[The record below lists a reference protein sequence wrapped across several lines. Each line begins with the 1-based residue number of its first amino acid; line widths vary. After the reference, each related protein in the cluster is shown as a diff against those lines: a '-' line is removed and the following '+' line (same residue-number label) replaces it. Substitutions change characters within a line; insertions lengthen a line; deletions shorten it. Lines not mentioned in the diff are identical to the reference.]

1 MATQTLPLNKNNYT
15 YDYLYQ
21 TQASNGQKFYTG
33 WRYTYNGVPVVY
45 VPKEYVDKG
54 LYKDGTQYYSPAFLN
69 KDIYNYLKPA
79 TLDPS
84 DFTPTGAMRT
94 QFGSLSNPFDGYIID
109 ESKYKEFNGAQAS
122 IIPTYSFD
130 VAGSSKDNMAI
141 QGITEQNGK
150 LVYAG
155 LRGSPSESGEYSTYD
170 SSGQS
175 TTKGWHKSSGI
186 LAGLGESIASIGP
199 ASLLLNFAVPG
210 LGTAVYAGTK
220 LGQGIATGNIGQIV
234 TAAAAV
240 MLPGLDGAPPVINV
254 PGVSDIVGTISN
266 ATGLS
271 TATSGALLQSGLDYA
286 ATGGDI
292 GTFLKG
298 QLASALGAQAGGFV
312 DKLVGSAGFSGMN
325 TIAKAVASNT
335 TKALLLNQD
344 VSKAATNAF
353 ADTAVPLALKN
364 TPGWDKLSTAQ
375 QTAATNGAISAAK
388 GGQLDVGAV
397 IKNYTTD
404 VFSDAAIKAIPGS
417 DKWTAA
423 QTKLAK
429 DTISAGV
436 QGKSLDGPLQSYMIN
451 QAKMAVTD
459 QVAKAEGWASDAQ
472 KQAAQGQYGSAIK
485 PDEYTA
491 KQQGWEDLAAKQAAI
506 KSYGDTITPVGV
518 KEREQVKGIDPKFD
532 AEAYAKLNE
541 VTGDP
546 FQHFLTQGSKAQL
559 PTNYESGADAALK
572 SIGYKASPDEI
583 KQVADLFKQSADPDV
598 ALGKFYDEHWVTQE
612 EAAAAAK
619 QAGFDLTPE
628 QLKTFVGQTTGGQ
641 NTVLEDVA
649 RAAKIGQTAQQQRT
663 KFVDS
668 QMADVMQAYKDQGYS
683 DAQINAALPAIR
695 NSLSTA
701 IDQKVSQAA
710 DYANQTKASYGENSK
725 EYAAAQKQLLET
737 QAAVGGTG
745 VVKNG
750 TNFETLSGET
760 RSADTP
766 TKADTWMQDK
776 TKAPATVTGGDQLS
790 ITGGS
795 SPNAPSGVFD
805 ASGKQYSIGEYR
817 ALPNN
822 ATIYDAQ
829 GKASTLSSTA
839 IEIAGTQQSQLGTL
853 LQLGQT
859 SPEKLLPGPL
869 AALFGGQTGGGAD
882 TGTGFSLIGKTGAG
896 DSVYGKAGSDFSLIN
911 FADGK
916 TKAVN
921 PRTQEVYLVPPA
933 QVPPALPKPTPTTP
947 VIPPPPVAPTKDPVA
962 DAVKAAQ
969 KAADEG
975 RISQAEAEKL
985 LTQAGYKYTPEEVT
999 QFTGAYTP
1007 EQAQA
1012 AVTNYLDPR
1021 MVTEAEVRKAYQEA
1035 GLQAPTQA
1043 DINRFIGQREQA
1055 LLAPDIKTYLPTAS
1069 ANVMTEQA
1077 SAIKTAQDAAAAKQ
1091 AADQAAAKAAADQ
1104 AAAKQAESIQTAV
1117 SQLGA
1122 STTQQFGDVNARIV
1136 ELMRQGKD
1144 YQTATTQAQT
1154 ELKQGQAQLGTKV
1167 GELGTQVGQIGTKVG
1182 DLGTTLGGQ
1191 IAGLGNQ
1198 LTAAKQQAT
1207 QAQQQANMGTLLG
1220 LLGGFGGQQAPTPA
1234 PQPTPLANIGY
1245 VYDIGG
1251 KSIFANPQQEKAF
1264 VSPYAE
1270 GGTVEDLMK
1279 ILRG

>member
-1 MATQTLPLNKNNYT
+1 MPLVRTTLDALGNVVTGTGRNPPTPAPGTFLSKGNAT
-15 YDYLYQ
+15 YDYAY
-21 TQASNGQKFYTG
+21 YTG
-33 WRYTYNGVPVVY
+33 FGSDEIRQGFRMTYNGTPVVY
-45 VPKEYVDKG
+45 VPADFVNKG
-54 LYKDGTQYYSPAFLN
+54 LYDSNRVQYYSTAYLN

-79 TLDPS
+79 QIDPALTS
-84 DFTPTGAMRT
+84 VSPKTSSFLS
-94 QFGSLSNPFDGYIID
+94 QFENPYNGYIID
-109 ESKYKEFNGAQAS
+109 EAKFKELGGAKS
-122 IIPTYSFD
+122 VIKTPTYSFD
-130 VAGSSKDNMAI
+130 VGGSSKDNMSI
-141 QGITEQNGK
+141 QGITEQNGQ

-155 LRGSPSESGEYSTYD
+155 LRGNPSASGEYSTYD
-170 SSGQS
+170 SSGAS
-175 TTKGWHKSSGI
+175 NTKGWHKSSGV
-186 LAGLGESIASIGP
+186 LAGLGQSIADLGP
-199 ASLLLNFAVPG
+199 ATLLLNFAVPG

-220 LGQGIATGNIGQIV
+220 LGQGLATGNIGQIL
-234 TAAAAV
+234 TAAAAL
-240 MLPGLDGAPPVINV
+240 MLPGADGAGPIISV
-254 PGVSDIVGTISN
+254 PGVSDIVGTISS
-266 ATGLS
+266 ATGFS
-271 TATSGALLQSGLDYA
+271 AATSGAILQSGLDYA
-286 ATGGDI
+286 ATGGNI
-292 GTFLKG
+292 GDFLKG
-298 QLASALGAQAGGFV
+298 QFAAALGAQVGGFV
-312 DKLVGSAGFSGMN
+312 DKLVGSSGFSGLN
-325 TIAKAVASNT
+325 TIAKNVASST
-335 TKALLLNQD
+335 TKAFLLNQD

-364 TPGWDKLSTAQ
+364 TPGWGSLSTQQ
-375 QTAATNGAISAAK
+375 QTALTNGAISAAK
-388 GGQLDVGAV
+388 TGKVDVGGV

-404 VFSDAAIKAIPGS
+404 LFSDAAIKAIPGS

-429 DTISAGV
+429 DTITAGV

-451 QAKMAVTD
+451 QAKAAVTD
-459 QVAKAEGWASDAQ
+459 QVAKAEGWESDAQ
-472 KQAAQGQYGSAIK
+472 KQSALKMYGNTIK

-506 KSYGDTITPVGV
+506 KSYGNTITPVGV
-518 KEREQVKGIDPKFD
+518 KEREQVKSIDPTFD
-532 AEAYAKLNE
+532 ATAYAKLNE

-546 FQHFLTQGSKAQL
+546 FQHFLTQGNKAKL

-572 SIGYKASPDEI
+572 SIGYKASPDEV
-583 KQVADLFKQSADPDV
+583 KQVADLFKKSADPDV
-598 ALGKFYDEHWVTQE
+598 ALGKFYDEHWVTQA

-649 RAAKIGQTAQQQRT
+649 RAAKIGQGAQQQRT

-668 QMADVMQAYKDQGYS
+668 QMADVRQAYKDQGYS

-710 DYANQTKASYGENSK
+710 DYANQVKASYGENSK

-737 QAAVGGTG
+737 QAATGSAG

-750 TNFETLSGET
+750 NNFETTAGEV

-766 TKADTWMQDK
+766 TKADTWMADK

-790 ITGGS
+790 ISGGS
-795 SPNAPSGVFD
+795 NPNAPSGVFD
-805 ASGKQYSIGEYR
+805 GSGKQYSIGEYR

-829 GKASTLSSTA
+829 GKATKLSSTA

-921 PRTQEVYLVPPA
+921 PKTQEVYLVPPT

-947 VIPPPPVAPTKDPVA
+947 VIPATTTPATPVTPTTPVAPTKDPIA

-975 RISQAEAEKL
+975 RISQQEAADI
-985 LTQAGYKYTPEEVT
+985 LTKAGYAYSPEEVA

-1007 EQAQA
+1007 TQAQA
-1012 AVTNYLDPR
+1012 AVAAYIGPR
-1021 MVTEAEVRKAYQEA
+1021 MVTAGEVAQAYKDL
-1035 GLQAPTQA
+1035 GLANPTQG
-1043 DINRFIGQREQA
+1043 DINKFVGQRPQDK
-1055 LLAPDIKTYLPTAS
+1055 LAEEVKTYLPTAGLNV
-1069 ANVMTEQA
+1069 ANQNIT
-1077 SAIKTAQDAAAAKQ
+1077 
-1091 AADQAAAKAAADQ
+1091 
-1104 AAAKQAESIQTAV
+1104 
-1117 SQLGA
+1117 QL
-1122 STTQQFGDVNARIV
+1122 QQ
-1136 ELMRQGKD
+1136 
-1144 YQTATTQAQT
+1144 
-1154 ELKQGQAQLGTKV
+1154 
-1167 GELGTQVGQIGTKVG
+1167 QVQKS
-1182 DLGTTLGGQ
+1182 
-1191 IAGLGNQ
+1191 
-1198 LTAAKQQAT
+1198 
-1207 QAQQQANMGTLLG
+1207 QQQANMGTLFG